1 MDMELTQFHSVILIA
16 IESAQFHIVVLPEKF
31 PLIHICSYL
40 IRRPKLLMQ
49 IVGIVLQGTTC
60 GFDDTLENQIEMQF

>member
-16 IESAQFHIVVLPEKF
+16 IESAQFHIVVLPEK
-31 PLIHICSYL
+31 L

>member
-31 PLIHICSYL
+31 

-60 GFDDTLENQIEMQF
+60 GFDAILTSSNTHYSAKN